1 MAIFIALVIVIIVS
15 AAICFYV
22 AKNKNL
28 NARYWAF
35 AGCLI
40 GPFAIPFVFLA
51 NSKQENESDDV

>member
-1 MAIFIALVIVIIVS
+1 MAILIILIITIIAS
-15 AAICFYV
+15 STICFYT

-35 AGCLI
+35 AGCLL

-51 NSKQENESDDV
+51 NSKQKNETDGI

>member
-1 MAIFIALVIVIIVS
+1 MVILIALIIAIIAS
-15 AAICFYV
+15 ATICFYV

-40 GPFAIPFVFLA
+40 GPFAIPFVFLV
-51 NSKQENESDDV
+51 NSKQENESDGV

>member
-1 MAIFIALVIVIIVS
+1 MAILIALIIVIIVS
-15 AAICFYV
+15 VTICFYA
-22 AKNKNL
+22 AKKKNL

-51 NSKQENESDDV
+51 NSKQENESGGV

>member
-1 MAIFIALVIVIIVS
+1 MVILIALIIAIIAS
-15 AAICFYV
+15 ATICFYV

-51 NSKQENESDDV
+51 NSKQENESDGV

>member
-1 MAIFIALVIVIIVS
+1 MTIFIVLVIVMIVS
-15 AAICFYV
+15 AAICYYV

-28 NARYWAF
+28 NVRYWAF

-51 NSKQENESDDV
+51 NSKQENESDGV

>member
-1 MAIFIALVIVIIVS
+1 MVILIALIIAIIAS
-15 AAICFYV
+15 ATICLYV

-51 NSKQENESDDV
+51 NSKQENESDGV

>member
-1 MAIFIALVIVIIVS
+1 MVILIALIIAIIAS
-15 AAICFYV
+15 ATICFYV

-51 NSKQENESDDV
+51 NSKQKNESDRV